1 MTPDTTRLLIVDDRA
16 PVRKRIIQLL
26 APVSWIDVVGEAGGS
41 ENALYQASHLKPDV
55 ILMDFM
61 MTEGS
66 GIWTLRYIKKVLPK
80 IRIIVVTSA
89 EDKKS
94 VIKAILAGA
103 DGYLLKDCDDQSLVQ
118 AIRDVTQG
126 GLPIHPRL
134 VPYLVK
140 YSKSRTYNFTNF
152 DLSEREK
159 EVLTL
164 VAEGM
169 TNLEIAQVLELSEYT
184 IKGHISNILSKMDAG
199 NRMKAVKLAIKEGLI
214 FP

>member
-1 MTPDTTRLLIVDDRA
+1 MQSLSPA
-16 PVRKRIIQLL
+16 
-26 APVSWIDVVGEAGGS
+26 SWINIVGEAGGS
-41 ENALYQASHLKPDV
+41 EDALYKASHLKPDV
-55 ILMDFM
+55 ILMDFL

-80 IRIIVVTSA
+80 IRIIIVTTA

-94 VIKAILAGA
+94 VIKAIVAGV
-103 DGYLLKDCDDQSLVQ
+103 DGYLLKDCDDQTLVQ

-134 VPYLVK
+134 VPYLVE
-140 YSKSRTYNFTNF
+140 YSKSRVYNFSNF

-184 IKGHISNILSKMDAG
+184 VKGHISNILSKMDAG